1 MKSFKNCFCR
11 AEFEIA
17 THRQTPYHSPLCV
30 LFMPSFWFFSCLLGQ
45 RSGRE
50 SHMGVNW
57 TGGISLLSSRGFWAS
72 LVAVTLALVAAFGTT
87 PKKQWAYVK
96 HPDGTVSEVDPT
108 ALTALPEGDVLMEG
122 TEAEQV
128 KEKIWTDRLLSVGTF
143 VSTILAGYFIK
154 KDPNVNSFFPP
165 GKSPLP
171 SVLLLLGTG
180 GLLLGVCGCSNVER
194 TEYATYRDADFNN
207 TSIMR
212 AEQASNSMVLA
223 GDKNFDGIVSADEAG
238 PVDATTQVPTAPI
251 DLSALPNLNKLT
263 IMQRN
268 AWLNSRLEELK
279 QSKLRYENSKAQD
292 AKAVQG
298 TGPFGF
304 FTTLFGGGSTTQPS
318 E

>member
-1 MKSFKNCFCR
+1 
-11 AEFEIA
+11 
-17 THRQTPYHSPLCV
+17 
-30 LFMPSFWFFSCLLGQ
+30 
-45 RSGRE
+45 
-50 SHMGVNW
+50 MGVNW

-87 PKKQWAYVK
+87 PKKQWAYAK

-108 ALTALPEGDVLMEG
+108 ALTDLPEGDVLMEG

-128 KEKIWTDRLLSVGTF
+128 KEKIWTDRLLGVGTF
-143 VSTILAGYFIK
+143 ASTILAGYFIK
-154 KDPNVNSFFPP
+154 KDPNVNSFLPP

-171 SVLLLLGTG
+171 SALLLLGTG

-194 TEYATYRDADFNN
+194 TEYAAYRDADFNN

-223 GDKNFDGIVSADEAG
+223 GDKNFDGVVSADEAG
-238 PVDATTQVPTAPI
+238 PVDATTQVPTTPI

-263 IMQRN
+263 VVQRN

-292 AKAVQG
+292 AKAAQG

-304 FTTLFGGGSTTQPS
+304 FLTLFGGGSTTQPS
-318 E
+318 Q